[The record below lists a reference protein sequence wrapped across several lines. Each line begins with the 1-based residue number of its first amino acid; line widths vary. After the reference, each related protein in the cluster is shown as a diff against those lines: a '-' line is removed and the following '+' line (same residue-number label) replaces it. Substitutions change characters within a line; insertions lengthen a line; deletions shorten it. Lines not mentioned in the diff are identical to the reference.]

1 MLLNLGITDNVQT
14 ICSTV
19 CDSFR
24 RMSTSKMS
32 AEVAEEAVDAIGL
45 GCSKES
51 FTEHVEVEKLIE
63 DSVAISAASNL
74 KDLRAIEV
82 NWQKFSFILDQY
94 QEQPHLI
101 DPHLENILGKI
112 ILIVRNETLT
122 VETKHIAF
130 RYLYF
135 ISKVRGYKVIARHLP
150 HEVS

>member
-1 MLLNLGITDNVQT
+1 
-14 ICSTV
+14 
-19 CDSFR
+19 
-24 RMSTSKMS
+24 MSADKMS
-32 AEVAEEAVDAIGL
+32 AEVAEETVDAIGL

-51 FTEHVEVEKLIE
+51 FTEHVEVVKLIE
-63 DSVAISAASNL
+63 DSVAISAASNQ

-82 NWQKFSFILDQY
+82 NWQRFSFVLDQY

-112 ILIVRNETLT
+112 VFIVRNEALT
-122 VETKHIAF
+122 ADTKHIAF

-135 ISKVRGYKVIARHLP
+135 ISKVRGYKVIARNLP